1 MAVDVMIFFGTQT
14 MKQYNNDWQ
23 VVGKRLVNIMVKFS
37 PYEIDTNMLAKNTN
51 FFGEK
56 HLFLERQSS
65 DKSIFVTLCQI
76 NIYRT
81 RDLDEVMIMFIFCFC
96 EVMAVMNWSNK
107 FIHK

>member
-1 MAVDVMIFFGTQT
+1 
-14 MKQYNNDWQ
+14 MKQYNKLIFKLN
-23 VVGKRLVNIMVKFS
+23 KIKKNIMVKFS